1 MPKRKKVGATT
12 PLRYTYKA
20 IRDHGGEPSPEL
32 LQMLGQTQ
40 QSEWSKGFGQY
51 KELYELIK
59 PVLRENGVPS
69 ALWGLY
75 RSYAF
80 ELENKVRVRGI
91 LTLDE
96 LITIWERK
104 AGLDRNV
111 MLAIAEAIGVEAE
124 KESQPKP

>member
-1 MPKRKKVGATT
+1 
-12 PLRYTYKA
+12 
-20 IRDHGGEPSPEL
+20 
-32 LQMLGQTQ
+32 MLGQTQ

-96 LITIWERK
+96 IIAMWERK
-104 AGLDRNV
+104 AGLSRDV
-111 MLAIAEAIGVEAE
+111 MLAIAEAIGLEVE
-124 KESQPKP
+124 KPSQPKP